1 MEEAELFQDC
11 GSSVMVVSEGSLLT
25 LTLLCLWW
33 WCDFEQ
39 FLDEDRLLF
48 RMNALFDTLLI
59 RFGGGDGVDIRL
71 AYSRGMISAPGPTKL
86 SKIGK
91 KNRPLM
97 APITRTE
104 SNSQKK
110 CRTTNSKDDVD
121 SIRTARM
128 EVITAWITG
137 ASACSSASL
146 IRRSRL
152 PIAVMK
158 PCSIENRRLVLI
170 LLLLQ
175 LIR

>member
-1 MEEAELFQDC
+1 MTFRLLFSWMDGMDEAELFQDC

-48 RMNALFDTLLI
+48 RMKALFEILLI

-71 AYSRGMISAPGPTKL
+71 AYCKGMISAPGPTRL
-86 SKIGK
+86 SRIGK

-97 APITRTE
+97 APMTSTD

-110 CRTTNSKDDVD
+110 CRTTNSNDEVD
-121 SIRTARM
+121 SIRTASI
-128 EVITAWITG
+128 EVMTAWMTG
-137 ASACSSASL
+137 ASECSSASL

-158 PCSIENRRLVLI
+158 PCGE
-170 LLLLQ
+170 
-175 LIR
+175 